1 MNRRAFLLAAIAA
14 AALPPL
20 GAAGPA
26 LADDVDWGKIVLT
39 EIQRRLIGNYYQRRY
54 GAWVAAGP
62 GKGKNKL
69 KGLPPGIAKK
79 GVLPPGIYMQ
89 LMRGQRLPVGIG
101 AMPLPYDLV
110 MQLPPP
116 YPGTRLLIAD
126 DKVLLVQIATN
137 LILDVLTVAAIEATR
152 D

>member
-1 MNRRAFLLAAIAA
+1 MNRRAFLLAAAAA

-20 GAAGPA
+20 AAVGPA
-26 LADDVDWGKIVLT
+26 KADDVDWGKIVLT
-39 EIQRRLIGNYYQRRY
+39 EIQRRLIGSYYQSRY
-54 GAWVAAGP
+54 GAWVAGP
-62 GKGKNKL
+62 GKGKNKN

-89 LMRGQRLPVGIG
+89 LMRGGTLPPGLG

-110 MQLPPP
+110 VQLPPP

-126 DKVLLVQIATN
+126 DRVLLVQIATN
-137 LILDVLTVAAIEATR
+137 AILDVLTVAAIEATR
-152 D
+152 N